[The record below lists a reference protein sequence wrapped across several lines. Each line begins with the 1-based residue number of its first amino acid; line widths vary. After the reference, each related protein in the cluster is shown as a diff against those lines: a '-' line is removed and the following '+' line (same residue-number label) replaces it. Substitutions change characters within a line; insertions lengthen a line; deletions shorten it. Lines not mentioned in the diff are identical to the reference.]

1 MKHKR
6 TEITT
11 KIKSV
16 ICEEKKDNPNITREA
31 LIQYVSTQNIYI
43 LSVCKLS

>member
-1 MKHKR
+1 MKRKH

-16 ICEEKKDNPNITREA
+16 ICNKKKDNPNITREA

-43 LSVCKLS
+43 LIVCKLS